1 MFDDYVQNLMDIRAR
16 LKHMRNL
23 KLLRTDD
30 PGKIVVL
37 TGDTKI
43 TGKELFH
50 ILRSEYG
57 IELEMSEISY
67 VTAMTSICDTKEA
80 LGKLCEAFLETDE
93 SLYHVPNPGQ
103 AVIPAAEQVMTPY
116 EAKIRGR
123 KLVSPYEAVGEL
135 SAEFIFLYPP
145 GIPLAV
151 PGERISEEIV
161 QKMKEYREQ
170 KMNLLGLSEG
180 RIYIVDERV

>member
-1 MFDDYVQNLMDIRAR
+1 M
-16 LKHMRNL
+16 
-23 KLLRTDD
+23 
-30 PGKIVVL
+30 

-116 EAKIRGR
+116 EARSGQEAGVSVRSGRRAQCGIYIFISSGYTAGGAGRENFRGN
-123 KLVSPYEAVGEL
+123 
-135 SAEFIFLYPP
+135 SAENE
-145 GIPLAV
+145 GV
-151 PGERISEEIV
+151 PGTE
-161 QKMKEYREQ
+161 
-170 KMNLLGLSEG
+170 
-180 RIYIVDERV
+180 DEFARSVRRPDLHSG